1 MQAVNESP
9 ALAWYAVHTKPRQEA
24 RAYLNLAQQ
33 GYPVFLPLL
42 TAEKVSRH
50 KLVLKEEPLFPRYL
64 FIELDTARTGRGWS
78 AIRSTLGVSGLVTFG
93 STPAKISAHVIEQ
106 LRAYQ
111 QAGAQQPQ
119 RLFHNGDR
127 LAIVDGPFAGL
138 EAVYQLPSG
147 EDRALVLIEWLGKQV
162 PLQVPP
168 ASLRQAA

>member
-1 MQAVNESP
+1 MEAIKETP
-9 ALAWYAVHTKPRQEA
+9 ALAWYAVHTKPRQEERA
-24 RAYLNLAQQ
+24 RLNLAQQ
-33 GYPVFLPLL
+33 GYPCFLPLL
-42 TAEKVSRH
+42 TNEKLSRG

-93 STPAKISAHVIEQ
+93 STPAKMSAHVIEA

-119 RLFHNGDR
+119 RLFHQGDR

-147 EDRALVLIEWLGKQV
+147 EDRALVLIEWLGKQL
-162 PLQVPP
+162 PLQLPP